1 VTLRSIGV
9 TNAYPRPDEE
19 AGGRFF
25 TEQLDALGR
34 LGVDVHVLLADRAT
48 EGPGVYRKLPE
59 RLREMIREVR
69 PDVVHTVYGGVMAGA
84 VAKAVGDVP
93 YVSSYVGNDLF
104 GEGEVGLKRKL
115 VARYAIACSIRAARR
130 ANEIIVVSRRMIDAL
145 PADVDRDHVWV
156 LPHGVDLER
165 SVPLDR
171 TVSRQALGWSDQR
184 KHVLF
189 PSARDRSEKRF
200 WLAQAA
206 VQKLGGDVE
215 LHWLEDVRP
224 SEVPKHINA
233 SDVVLLTST
242 HEGSPNVLKETLA
255 CNVAV
260 VSVDVGDVPARLAG
274 IDGCYVADATPADLA
289 AKLRLALEAGRV
301 KGREAVAHLDINKV
315 AERMRGIYESAIN
328 GGAPPEL
335 RQGALED

>member
-1 VTLRSIGV
+1 
-9 TNAYPRPDEE
+9 
-19 AGGRFF
+19 
-25 TEQLDALGR
+25 
-34 LGVDVHVLLADRAT
+34 VLLADRAQ
-48 EGPGVYRKLPE
+48 EGPSVYRKLPD
-59 RLREMIREVR
+59 RLRELIREVQ

-104 GEGEVGLKRKL
+104 GEGEVGLRRKL
-115 VARYAIACSIRAARR
+115 IARYAIACSIKAARR
-130 ANEIIVVSRRMIDAL
+130 ANEVIVVSRRMIDAL
-145 PADVDRDHVWV
+145 PPDVDRNHVWV

-171 TVSRQALGWSDQR
+171 AECRAALGWSEER

-189 PSARDRSEKRF
+189 PSARSRSEKRF
-200 WLAQAA
+200 WLAEAA
-206 VQKLGGDVE
+206 VSELGEDVE

-274 IDGCYVADATPADLA
+274 IDGCYVAEATPADLA
-289 AKLRLALEAGRV
+289 AKLRLSLQAGRV
-301 KGREAVAHLDINKV
+301 KGREAVARLDINQT
-315 AERMRGIYESAIN
+315 AERMRAIYESAIN
-328 GGAPPEL
+328 GGTSAEL
-335 RQGALED
+335 RAGALED